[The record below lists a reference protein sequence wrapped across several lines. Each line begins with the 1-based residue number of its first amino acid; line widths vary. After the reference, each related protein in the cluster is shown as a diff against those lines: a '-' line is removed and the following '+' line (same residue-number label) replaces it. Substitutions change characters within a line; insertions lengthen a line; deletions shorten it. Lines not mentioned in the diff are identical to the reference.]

1 MATLND
7 IAQACGVSKAT
18 VSRVLNN
25 DTRFAVLPETKE
37 KIFAAAAALNY
48 DLTKKKKNPKEPD
61 ILLDNQAG
69 KPLKIGIINN
79 SNPLEADKDND
90 YYAKIFS
97 TLIATLNQCN
107 DPFQLEFFYS
117 FQGRYTD
124 LDGLDGL
131 IVLGK
136 LTLNPFHP
144 IIAAIK
150 YKVFVDYA
158 SPRGLFDSIRC
169 NFEEAVHLAISH
181 FHRLDLY
188 DIGFIGA
195 CDHITEL
202 GIEGHIQTA
211 DPRQIAFENYCY
223 RNQLDP
229 QEHMWIAEHFT
240 SDDGY
245 HLTAELIRS
254 GKLPPAILYSSDEL
268 ALGGYKALQEHK
280 ISIGKDVSVI
290 GINDFYFTSFLNP
303 PLTTVSL
310 NIPLIGITA
319 ANALIDQIHNRRNY
333 PLTIHTPVHLI
344 VRQSCRPQKQSS

>member
-25 DTRFAVLPETKE
+25 DTRFSVLPETKE

-48 DLTKKKKNPKEPD
+48 DLNKKKRPRKEPD
-61 ILLDNQAG
+61 TLPPA
-69 KPLKIGIINN
+69 KSAEALKIGIINN
-79 SNPLEADKDND
+79 SYPLEADKDND

-97 TLIATLNQCN
+97 TLIATLNQSGE
-107 DPFQLEFFYS
+107 PFQLEFFYS
-117 FQGRYTD
+117 FQGNYTD
-124 LDGLDGL
+124 LTGLDGL

-136 LTLNPFHP
+136 LTLDPSHP
-144 IIAAIK
+144 VIAAIK
-150 YKVFVDYA
+150 YKVFVDYT
-158 SPRGLFDSIRC
+158 SPRGLFDSVRC
-169 NFEEAVHLAISH
+169 NFDEAVHLAISY

-188 DIGFIGA
+188 DIGFINA
-195 CDHITEL
+195 YDHITEL
-202 GIEGHIQTA
+202 GVEGRIRTA
-211 DPRQIAFENYCY
+211 DPRQTAFENYCY
-223 RNQLDP
+223 RNRLDP
-229 QEHMWIAEHFT
+229 NEHMWITEYFT

-245 HLTAELIRS
+245 QITTELIHS
-254 GKLPPAILYSSDEL
+254 GKLPPAILYGSDEL
-268 ALGGYKALQEHK
+268 ALGGYKALQEHN

-319 ANALIDQIHNRRNY
+319 ANALIDQIRKGRNY
-333 PLTIHTPVHLI
+333 PLTIHTPVQLV
-344 VRQSCRPQKQSS
+344 VRQSCRPPKQA

>member
-25 DTRFAVLPETKE
+25 DTRFSVLPETKE

-48 DLTKKKKNPKEPD
+48 ELNKKKKSPKKANTLSIDQPV
-61 ILLDNQAG
+61 

-79 SNPLEADKDND
+79 SNPLDADKDND

-97 TLIATLNQCN
+97 TLIATLNQSGE
-107 DPFQLEFFYS
+107 PFQLEFFYS
-117 FQGRYTD
+117 FKGSYAD
-124 LDGLDGL
+124 LIGLDGL

-136 LTLNPFHP
+136 LTLDPSHP
-144 IIAAIK
+144 IITAIK
-150 YKVFVDYA
+150 YKVFVDYS
-158 SPRGLFDSIRC
+158 SPKGLFDSVRC
-169 NFEEAVHLAISH
+169 NFEEAVSLAISY
-181 FHRLDLY
+181 FHRLNLY

-195 CDHITEL
+195 RDHITEL
-202 GIEGHIQTA
+202 GIEGNIKTA
-211 DPRQIAFENYCY
+211 DPRQIIFENYCY
-223 RNQLDP
+223 RNQLVP

-245 HLTAELIRS
+245 QITTKLIVS

-290 GINDFYFTSFLNP
+290 GINDFYFTNFLNP

-319 ANALIDQIHNRRNY
+319 AHALLDQIHKRRNY
-333 PLTIHTPVHLI
+333 PLTIHTPVELI
-344 VRQSCRPQKQSS
+344 VRQSCRPEKQP